1 VISRNFCALKL
12 KTRGGEKNPMDLSR
26 RDFMKL
32 SGATAGGLFL
42 PASFAA
48 SALAASDILFPLHK
62 PIGEA
67 ATICPY
73 CSCGCGLLIAT
84 GPDGHIIN
92 SEGDPDNINNRGALD
107 PKSLSVRSLSQ
118 SERRLRKPLYRA
130 PGSATFEEKEWSW
143 VIEQVAQRIKDTRDA
158 TFEKT
163 NANGVTV
170 NRTQGI
176 AFLGGAANND
186 EECYLAVKLARA
198 LGLVFIEHQARI

>member
-1 VISRNFCALKL
+1 
-12 KTRGGEKNPMDLSR
+12 
-26 RDFMKL
+26 MKL
-32 SGATAGGLFL
+32 SGASVGGLFL
-42 PASFAA
+42 PAGFAA
-48 SALAASDILFPLHK
+48 TAAAAAGTMFPLHK

-84 GPDGHIIN
+84 GPDGHIVN

-107 PKSLSVRSLSQ
+107 PKSISVRSMSQ
-118 SERRLRKPLYRA
+118 SERRLKNPLYRA
-130 PGSATFEEKEWSW
+130 PGSDKFEEKPWDW
-143 VIEQVAQRIKDTRDA
+143 MIEEVAKRIKKTRDE

-170 NRTQGI
+170 NRTQAI

-198 LGLVFIEHQARI
+198 LGLLFIEHQARI

>member
-1 VISRNFCALKL
+1 
-12 KTRGGEKNPMDLSR
+12 
-26 RDFMKL
+26 MKL

-42 PASFAA
+42 PASFVAQVAAA
-48 SALAASDILFPLHK
+48 SAILFPLHK

-107 PKSLSVRSLSQ
+107 PKSISVRTMSQ
-118 SERRLRKPLYRA
+118 SDRRLKKPLYRA
-130 PGSATFEEKEWSW
+130 PGSDKFEEKSWDW
-143 VIEQVAQRIKDTRDA
+143 VIEEVAKRIKKVRDA

-163 NANGVTV
+163 NADGVTV
-170 NRTQGI
+170 NRTQAI
-176 AFLGGAANND
+176 AFLGGAANNN
-186 EECYLAVKLARA
+186 EEGYLASKLVRA
-198 LGLVFIEHQARI
+198 LGIVYLEHQARI

>member
-1 VISRNFCALKL
+1 M
-12 KTRGGEKNPMDLSR
+12 P
-26 RDFMKL
+26 
-32 SGATAGGLFL
+32 SGFVAAAATGAV
-42 PASFAA
+42 ASFA
-48 SALAASDILFPLHK
+48 LHK

-92 SEGDPDNINNRGALD
+92 SEGDPDNPQNRGALD
-107 PKSLSVRSLSQ
+107 PKSISVRTLSQ
-118 SERRLRKPLYRA
+118 SDRRLKTPLYRA
-130 PGSATFEEKEWSW
+130 PGGDKFEEVTWDWAISEIASRIKRTRDETFE
-143 VIEQVAQRIKDTRDA
+143 R
-158 TFEKT
+158 T

-170 NRTQGI
+170 NRTPGI

-198 LGLVFIEHQARI
+198 LGLVYIEHQARI

>member
-1 VISRNFCALKL
+1 MKRSFCALKF
-12 KTRGGEKNPMDLSR
+12 KTRGGEKNAMDLSR

-48 SALAASDILFPLHK
+48 TALAASDIMFPLHK
-62 PIGEA
+62 PVGEA

-107 PKSLSVRSLSQ
+107 PKSISVRSMSQ
-118 SERRLRKPLYRA
+118 SDRRLKKPLYRA
-130 PGSATFEEKEWSW
+130 PGGDKFEEKDWNW
-143 VIEQVAQRIKDTRDA
+143 VIDEVAKRIKKARDE
-158 TFEKT
+158 TFEQT
-163 NANGVTV
+163 NADGVTV
-170 NRTQGI
+170 NRTQAI

-198 LGLVFIEHQARI
+198 LGLVNIEHQARI

>member
-1 VISRNFCALKL
+1 
-12 KTRGGEKNPMDLSR
+12 MDLSR
-26 RDFMKL
+26 REFLKL
-32 SGATAGGLFL
+32 SGASAGGLFL
-42 PASFAA
+42 PATFAA
-48 SALAASDILFPLHK
+48 NAAAAAAVAFPLHK
-62 PIGEA
+62 PVGEA

-107 PKSLSVRSLSQ
+107 PKSISVRSMSQ
-118 SERRLRKPLYRA
+118 SDRRLTKPLYRA
-130 PGSATFEEKEWSW
+130 PGSSEFEEVEWDW
-143 VIEQVAQRIKDTRDA
+143 IINEVAKRIKKTRDE

-163 NANGVTV
+163 NADGVTV

-186 EECYLAVKLARA
+186 EECYLGVKLARA
-198 LGLVFIEHQARI
+198 LGLVNIEHQARI

>member
-1 VISRNFCALKL
+1 
-12 KTRGGEKNPMDLSR
+12 M
-26 RDFMKL
+26 
-32 SGATAGGLFL
+32 SGATVGGLFL
-42 PASFAA
+42 PASFVANAA
-48 SALAASDILFPLHK
+48 AAAAAFPLHK
-62 PIGEA
+62 PVGEA

-84 GPDGHIIN
+84 GPDGHIVN
-92 SEGDPDNINNRGALD
+92 SEGDPDNPQNRGALD
-107 PKSLSVRSLSQ
+107 PKSISVRSLSQ
-118 SERRLRKPLYRA
+118 SERRLKKPLYRA
-130 PGSATFEEKEWSW
+130 PGSDKFEEKEWSW
-143 VIEQVAQRIKDTRDA
+143 IIEQVAQRIKDTRDA

-163 NANGVTV
+163 NAKGVTV

>member
-1 VISRNFCALKL
+1 
-12 KTRGGEKNPMDLSR
+12 
-26 RDFMKL
+26 MKL
-32 SGATAGGLFL
+32 SGASVGGLFL
-42 PASFAA
+42 PAGFAA
-48 SALAASDILFPLHK
+48 TAAAAVGTTFPLHK

-107 PKSLSVRSLSQ
+107 PKSISVRTLSQ
-118 SERRLRKPLYRA
+118 SDRRLQKPLYRA
-130 PGSATFEEKEWSW
+130 PGSDTFEEVEWDW
-143 VIEQVAQRIKDTRDA
+143 TIEQVAKRIKDTRDA

-163 NANGVTV
+163 NADGVTV
-170 NRTQGI
+170 NRTQAI

-186 EECYLAVKLARA
+186 EECYLAIKLARA
-198 LGLVFIEHQARI
+198 LGLVNIEHQARI

>member
-1 VISRNFCALKL
+1 
-12 KTRGGEKNPMDLSR
+12 
-26 RDFMKL
+26 MKL

-48 SALAASDILFPLHK
+48 AALAAEGITFPLHK

-67 ATICPY
+67 STVCPY

-92 SEGDPDNINNRGALD
+92 SEGDPDAINNRGALD
-107 PKSLSVRSLSQ
+107 PKSISVRTLSQ
-118 SERRLRKPLYRA
+118 SDRRLKKPMYRA
-130 PGSATFEEKEWSW
+130 ANSDKFEEVEWSW
-143 VIEQVAQRIKDTRDA
+143 AIEQVAKRIKDTRDA
-158 TFEKT
+158 TFEK
-163 NANGVTV
+163 ANEKGVTV

-186 EECYLAVKLARA
+186 EECYIAVKLARA
-198 LGLVFIEHQARI
+198 LGLVNIEHQARI

>member
-1 VISRNFCALKL
+1 M
-12 KTRGGEKNPMDLSR
+12 ELSR
-26 RDFMKL
+26 RDFIKVT
-32 SGATAGGLFL
+32 GASAGGLFL
-42 PASFAA
+42 PATFVAGAA
-48 SALAASDILFPLHK
+48 AATAAAFPLHK
-62 PIGEA
+62 PVGEA

-92 SEGDPDNINNRGALD
+92 SEGDPDNPQNRGALD
-107 PKSLSVRSLSQ
+107 PKSISVRSMSQ
-118 SERRLRKPLYRA
+118 SKRRLAKPLYRA
-130 PGSATFEEKEWSW
+130 PGSDKFEEVEWDW
-143 VIEQVAQRIKDTRDA
+143 TVNQVAQRIKKTRDA

-170 NRTQGI
+170 NRTQAI

-198 LGLVFIEHQARI
+198 LGLVNIEHQARI

>member
-1 VISRNFCALKL
+1 M
-12 KTRGGEKNPMDLSR
+12 ELSR
-26 RDFMKL
+26 REFVKL
-32 SGATAGGLFL
+32 SGVTAGGLFL

-48 SALAASDILFPLHK
+48 KALAADTGVNFPMHK

-73 CSCGCGLLIAT
+73 CSCGCGLLVAT

-107 PKSLSVRSLSQ
+107 PKSISVRSMSQ
-118 SERRLRKPLYRA
+118 SERRLKKPLYRA
-130 PGSATFEEKEWSW
+130 PGSDTFEEKSW
-143 VIEQVAQRIKDTRDA
+143 DWTIAEVAKRIKQARDE

-163 NANGVTV
+163 NPDGVTV

-186 EECYLAVKLARA
+186 EECYLAIKLARA

>member
-1 VISRNFCALKL
+1 
-12 KTRGGEKNPMDLSR
+12 
-26 RDFMKL
+26 MKL
-32 SGATAGGLFL
+32 SGASAGGLFL

-48 SALAASDILFPLHK
+48 KAAADALISFPLHK
-62 PIGEA
+62 PVGEA

-92 SEGDPDNINNRGALD
+92 SEGDPDNPQNRGALD
-107 PKSLSVRSLSQ
+107 PKSISVRTLSQ
-118 SERRLRKPLYRA
+118 SDRRLKKPLYRA
-130 PGSATFEEKEWSW
+130 PNSSQFEEVEWGW
-143 VIEQVAQRIKDTRDA
+143 AIGEIAKRIKDTRDA
-158 TFEKT
+158 TFEST
-163 NANGVTV
+163 NADGVTV

-198 LGLVFIEHQARI
+198 LGLVYIEHQARI